1 MTAYEFIRA
10 EKAAHPS
17 RALAAMCRMLR
28 VSRSG
33 YYAWLTRQGA
43 QLTGRAAENQQ
54 ILTEIEAIHEDFGY
68 YGAPRVHQELLAR
81 GRSVGKHR
89 VARLMRGN
97 GIRAQRGKP
106 KSRPRSAPPQRRAE
120 VPDLVQR
127 DFHADV
133 ENALWFT
140 DLTMIRTGQ
149 GCLRGGDPRRF
160 QP

>member
-1 MTAYEFIRA
+1 MRISGTTVLRGFI
-10 EKAAHPS
+10 
-17 RALAAMCRMLR
+17 
-28 VSRSG
+28 
-33 YYAWLTRQGA
+33 
-43 QLTGRAAENQQ
+43 QQ
-54 ILTEIEAIHEDFGY
+54 
-68 YGAPRVHQELLAR
+68 LLAR

-149 GCLRGGDPRRF
+149 GWLYAAVILGALPAVR
-160 QP
+160 